1 MSLRISLRD
10 GEKMIVNGAIFRA
23 TGRTDLMIEN
33 PAAVL
38 RGRDI
43 MAPDEAVTP
52 AQKLYFACMMA
63 YIHPDGLATHQAEIL
78 GALRAL
84 MVALPTEDAQ
94 ALCVQFA
101 THVASSEFYKALA
114 PCRRLIALERD
125 GLEPAHGTA

>member
-23 TGRTDLMIEN
+23 SGRTDLLIEN

-43 MAPDEAVTP
+43 MAPNEAVTP

-63 YIHPDGLATHQAEIL
+63 YIHPDGLAAHQQDIL
-78 GALRAL
+78 TALRTL
-84 MVALPTEDAQ
+84 MATLAGDEAQ
-94 ALCVQFA
+94 TLCIQFA
-101 THVASSEFYKALA
+101 THVASSDFYKALA

-125 GLEPAHGTA
+125 LAGPQPCSV

>member
-23 TGRTDLMIEN
+23 SGRTDLMIEN

-43 MAPDEAVTP
+43 MAPNEAVTP

-63 YIHPDGLATHQAEIL
+63 YIHPDGLAAHQQEIL
-78 GALRAL
+78 AALRTL
-84 MVALPTEDAQ
+84 MATQPGDAAQ
-94 ALCVQFA
+94 TLCVQFA
-101 THVASSEFYKALA
+101 THVASSDFYKALA
-114 PCRRLIALERD
+114 PCRRLIVLERELAD
-125 GLEPAHGTA
+125 PPHCNA

>member
-23 TGRTDLMIEN
+23 SGRTDLMIEN

-43 MAPDEAVTP
+43 MAPNEAVTP

-63 YIHPDGLATHQAEIL
+63 YIDPDGLATHQQEIL
-78 GALRAL
+78 AALRTL
-84 MVALPTEDAQ
+84 MATLPGDEVQT
-94 ALCVQFA
+94 LCVQFA
-101 THVASSEFYKALA
+101 TQVASSDFYKALA
-114 PCRRLIALERD
+114 PCRRLIALERE
-125 GLEPAHGTA
+125 LAEPPHCAA